1 MDSLPFRCLCL
12 HAAVTNGAW
21 KIISG
26 LVAQSLWFLWF
37 TVKEDAIWDGVVC
50 LCGKEPDF
58 FFFSLPDFPGEVGIK
73 TEQETALEFMFC
85 PEDEGNALKS
95 SFLFLCISSP
105 KKQKRLKENHHLGVC
120 VIYMQM
126 LLCFYRGGYSF
137 QDKTTESE
145 GLWSLKSMCDVIC
158 VLFNLLSRPV
168 NKQELGLSEIPGRLR
183 GIFLCCNHTIQWQN
197 KLPEIFIFFSP
208 THSLYCDGTNSQAPS
223 GPCEPGYLCTG
234 GAKSALQQMVMEG
247 HYSLTGAFRLEPCP
261 LGSFQPVSTLEF
273 TVRCLWG
280 HHSHWQ
286 LYECVNSHL
295 WSVCKQT
302 P

>member
-1 MDSLPFRCLCL
+1 
-12 HAAVTNGAW
+12 
-21 KIISG
+21 
-26 LVAQSLWFLWF
+26 
-37 TVKEDAIWDGVVC
+37 
-50 LCGKEPDF
+50 
-58 FFFSLPDFPGEVGIK
+58 
-73 TEQETALEFMFC
+73 MFC

-95 SFLFLCISSP
+95 SFLFLYISSP

-168 NKQELGLSEIPGRLR
+168 SKQELGLSEIPGRLQ
-183 GIFLCCNHTIQWQN
+183 GIFGIATTLSNDKTN
-197 KLPEIFIFFSP
+197 YLRFLSFS

-223 GPCEPGYLCTG
+223 GPCEPGYFCTG

-247 HYSLTGAFRLEPCP
+247 HYSLTGAFRPEPCP

-295 WSVCKQT
+295 WSVCK
-302 P
+302 